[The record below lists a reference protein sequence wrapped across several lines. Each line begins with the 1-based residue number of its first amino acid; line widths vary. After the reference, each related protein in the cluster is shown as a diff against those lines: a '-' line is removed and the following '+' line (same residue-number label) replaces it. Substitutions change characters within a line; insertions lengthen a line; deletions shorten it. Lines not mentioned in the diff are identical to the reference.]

1 MADLQLMLSFPP
13 DDVAKL
19 TNKKYDEVLRGYVQR
34 LDKLPQSAF
43 LKQVHNQ
50 NILELLDPATNSI
63 AYAHSLN
70 EQIKSA
76 GKDRNRLAALLD
88 MTTIFFATFDPVQI
102 RYAGAAEVWLDL
114 TTFAITNLSD
124 LTPVTTALLRL
135 DPSAGTFTTV
145 HLRIVRRALSLGTP
159 SAALPILDKNIH
171 SLPTTP
177 IKQHADEYL
186 CDEDAVFI
194 TSKSGFTG
202 KVAPEFLLE
211 YYLLGATIYTALRQY
226 SRARLFLEYVLL
238 TPTTQH
244 SASALQVEAYKQF
257 ALLGLLAQGKGYP
270 LPRTHDSSVTKN
282 IRACCKA
289 YDALAESFE
298 HRDLQKF
305 RAEMETGMAVWHED
319 GNLRLVRECEQ
330 ALLKWQVLD
339 LGKRFAALPISRVAA
354 HVGFGDQE
362 VLGWTLELIR
372 SGQMSASITPA
383 DSGEA
388 GDAVL
393 RFHDT
398 TAGKV
403 GGEDLAAQ
411 TARIEELVKYIRAA
425 DVRLQLSKEYVDY
438 AKRQKK
444 MGPDA
449 GDVIGDQ
456 MDLSWEGGGGIMGG
470 SSGMGSTGFMG
481 PMSGGGGGGGMMGLT
496 GRVEGLDDGDD
507 GGEEDIMGNY

>member
-1 MADLQLMLSFPP
+1 MADLQLLLSFPP

-19 TNKKYDEVLRGYVQR
+19 SNKKYDEVLRGYVQR
-34 LDKLPQSAF
+34 IDKLSQSAF
-43 LKQVHNQ
+43 LKQVNNQ

-63 AYAHSLN
+63 AYAHAIN
-70 EQIKSA
+70 EQIKAA
-76 GKDRNRLAALLD
+76 GKDRNKLSALLD

-102 RYAGAAEVWLDL
+102 RYAGAADVWLDL

-135 DPSAGTFTTV
+135 DPSAGTFTTA
-145 HLRIVRRALSLGTP
+145 HLRIVRRALSLGSP
-159 SAALPILDKNIH
+159 SAALPILDKNVH
-171 SLPTTP
+171 SLPTAP
-177 IKQHADEYL
+177 SKQHADEYL

-202 KVAPEFLLE
+202 KVVPEFLLE

-226 SRARLFLEYVLL
+226 SRARLFLEYALL

-257 ALLGLLAQGKGYP
+257 ALLGLLVQGKGYP

-339 LGKRFAALPISRVAA
+339 LDKRFAALPISRVAA

-362 VLGWTLELIR
+362 VLDWTLELIR

-403 GGEDLAAQ
+403 GGEDLAAL

-444 MGPDA
+444 LGPDA

-456 MDLSWEGGGGIMGG
+456 MDLSWEGGGGIMDG

-481 PMSGGGGGGGMMGLT
+481 PISGGGGGGGMGLT
-496 GRVEGLDDGDD
+496 GRIEGLDDGDE

>member
-1 MADLQLMLSFPP
+1 MADLQLLLSFPP

-19 TNKKYDEVLRGYVQR
+19 SNKKYDEVLRGYVQR
-34 LDKLPQSAF
+34 VDKLPQSAF
-43 LKQVHNQ
+43 LKQVNNQ
-50 NILELLDPATNSI
+50 NILELLNPAINSI
-63 AYAHSLN
+63 AYLYTLV
-70 EQIKSA
+70 EQVKS
-76 GKDRNRLAALLD
+76 GSKDKNRLTALLD
-88 MTTIFFATFDPVQI
+88 CTVIFLATFDPVQI
-102 RYAGAAEVWLDL
+102 RYSTISDVWLDL
-114 TTFAITNLSD
+114 TTFAITNLHD

-145 HLRIVRRALSLGTP
+145 HLRIVRAALNLGTP

-339 LGKRFAALPISRVAA
+339 LGKRFAALPIGRVAA

-444 MGPDA
+444 LGPDA

-481 PMSGGGGGGGMMGLT
+481 PISGGGGGGGMGLS
-496 GRVEGLDDGDD
+496 GRIEGLDDGDE